1 MPEAR
6 RTNTD
11 SNWILQNLTRKDSAL
26 LAPELESVDLPLR
39 RSLESRNRKIEH
51 VYFLDSGFA
60 SIVANGPHDRQIE
73 VGLIGREGMTG
84 STLAMGTDRSPNET
98 YMQQAGKGRRVK
110 AAGFVRALEQCP
122 GLRRSCLLFAHTLTI
137 QTAHTAMANG
147 RNKLEERLSRW
158 LLMAHDRTDG
168 DDLPITHEFLGLM
181 LGTQRPGVTIAMNHL
196 EQAGLIR
203 ARRGIV
209 SILDRAALEKTAAG
223 AYGTPEAEL
232 KRVFI
237 Q

>member
-6 RTNTD
+6 RTNSD
-11 SNWILQNLTRKDSAL
+11 SNWILQNLSRKDSAV
-26 LAPELESVDLPLR
+26 LEPDLENVDLPLR
-39 RSLESRNRKIEH
+39 LSLEVRNRKIEH
-51 VYFLDSGFA
+51 VYFPDSGFA
-60 SIVANGPHDRQIE
+60 SIVANGPHDRHIE

-84 STLAMGTDRSPNET
+84 SAIAMGTDRSPNET
-98 YMQQAGKGRRVK
+98 YIQLAGKGRRVK
-110 AAGFVRALEQCP
+110 AAGFVRVLEQCP
-122 GLRRSCLLFAHTLTI
+122 GFKRSCLLFAHTLSI

-147 RNKLEERLSRW
+147 RNKLEERLARW
-158 LLMAHDRTDG
+158 LLMAHDRLDG

-203 ARRGIV
+203 ARRGFIH
-209 SILDRAALEKTAAG
+209 ILDRAALEKTAAG

-232 KRVFI
+232 KRVFV